1 MYKFYESQFQE
12 TRLYGNFNLLIKQE
26 KDGIMLVRVL
36 VL

>member
-12 TRLYGNFNLLIKQE
+12 TRLYGNFNLKKHE
-26 KDGIMLVRVL
+26 KDGIMLVRVP